1 MQEIY
6 VVFDN
11 KTNSIR
17 STTRVIDWIQIIFLE
32 QVGGVWSSIKTEC
45 EDYVI
50 LARTD
55 LKVVVNSKGK
65 LDSNL
70 FVLF

>member
-1 MQEIY
+1 MFAHQKNISMRLLEVQEIY

-17 STTRVIDWIQIIFLE
+17 STTRVIDWIQVIFLE
-32 QVGGVWSSIKTEC
+32 QVEGFLSSIKAEC

-50 LARTD
+50 VHELTLRWR
-55 LKVVVNSKGK
+55 
-65 LDSNL
+65 
-70 FVLF
+70 